1 MVKLITRPTDN
12 YSSDWIEYWKQNPS
26 MRRGVGADAADPP
39 ADPPADT
46 PAPDPRFESM
56 AASIAALEG
65 KNRELLKEKA
75 DNKKLAD
82 QKSLDNAKTSGD
94 MEALEQSW
102 KDKYTSRESE
112 LTHQLDGYQKMISD
126 STSGQQAVMLAAEMS
141 IPGSADVLLPHIKNR
156 LTTEI
161 QDGKPV
167 LRVLDQQGKLSAMSV
182 DDLRKEIE
190 SNPAFAPLLIGSLA
204 SGGGSITQGG
214 KPTGKTMLRSQ
225 FNALSHRDQDAFVV
239 EGGIPVDS

>member
-1 MVKLITRPTDN
+1 M
-12 YSSDWIEYWKQNPS
+12 
-26 MRRGVGADAADPP
+26 ADPVESAVETIAP
-39 ADPPADT
+39 VEPVAPT
-46 PAPDPRFESM
+46 PDPRFESM

-75 DNKKLAD
+75 DGKKLSE
-82 QKSLDNAKTSGD
+82 QTKLDNAKTSGD

-102 KDKYTSRESE
+102 KDKYTSRETE

-126 STSGQQAVMLAAEMS
+126 STSGQQAVMLSAEMS

-167 LRVLDQQGKLSAMSV
+167 LRVLDSQGKPSAMSV
-182 DDLRKEIE
+182 DDLKKEIE

-214 KPTGKTMLRSQ
+214 KTTGKTMLRSK
-225 FNALSHRDQDAFVV
+225 FNALSNAEQDAFVV
-239 EGGIPVDS
+239 DGGIPVDS

>member
-1 MVKLITRPTDN
+1 MTDPVEPAVEPVPPVEPVAPT
-12 YSSDWIEYWKQNPS
+12 
-26 MRRGVGADAADPP
+26 V
-39 ADPPADT
+39 
-46 PAPDPRFESM
+46 DPRFESM

-75 DNKKLAD
+75 DGKKLSE
-82 QKSLDNAKTSGD
+82 QTKLDNAKTSGD

-102 KDKYTSRESE
+102 KDKYTNRETE
-112 LTHQLDGYQKMISD
+112 LTNELTGYQKMISD
-126 STSGQQAVMLAAEMS
+126 STSGQKAVMLAAEMS

-167 LRVLDQQGKLSAMSV
+167 LRVLDLQGKLSAMSV

-190 SNPAFAPLLIGSLA
+190 SNPAFAPLLIGSMA

-214 KPTGKTMLRSQ
+214 KPAGKTMLRSQ

-239 EGGIPVDS
+239 DGGIPVDS

>member
-1 MVKLITRPTDN
+1 M
-12 YSSDWIEYWKQNPS
+12 
-26 MRRGVGADAADPP
+26 ADPVEP
-39 ADPPADT
+39 AVEPIAPVEPVEPT
-46 PAPDPRFESM
+46 PDPRFESM

-75 DNKKLAD
+75 DGKKLSE
-82 QKSLDNAKTSGD
+82 QTKLDNAKTSGD

-102 KDKYTSRESE
+102 KDKYTSRETE
-112 LTHQLDGYQKMISD
+112 LTNELTGYQKMISD

-167 LRVLDQQGKLSAMSV
+167 LRVLDSQGKPSAMSV
-182 DDLRKEIE
+182 DDLKKEIE

-214 KPTGKTMLRSQ
+214 KTTGKTMLRSQ

-239 EGGIPVDS
+239 DGGIPVDS

>member
-1 MVKLITRPTDN
+1 MTDPVEPAVEPIAPVEPVAPT
-12 YSSDWIEYWKQNPS
+12 
-26 MRRGVGADAADPP
+26 V
-39 ADPPADT
+39 
-46 PAPDPRFESM
+46 DPRFESM

-75 DNKKLAD
+75 DGKKLSE
-82 QKSLDNAKTSGD
+82 QTKLDNAKTSGD

-102 KDKYTSRESE
+102 KDKYTNRETE
-112 LTHQLDGYQKMISD
+112 LTNELTGYQKMISD

-167 LRVLDQQGKLSAMSV
+167 LRVLDSQGKLSAMSV
-182 DDLRKEIE
+182 DDLRKEFE
-190 SNPAFAPLLIGSLA
+190 SNPAFAPLLIGSMA

-214 KPTGKTMLRSQ
+214 KTTGKTMLRSQ

-239 EGGIPVDS
+239 DGGIPVDS

>member
-1 MVKLITRPTDN
+1 MPCRLYELKNPRTQIESNIMTDPV
-12 YSSDWIEYWKQNPS
+12 EP
-26 MRRGVGADAADPP
+26 AAEPI
-39 ADPPADT
+39 
-46 PAPDPRFESM
+46 APVEPVAPKVDPRFESM

-75 DNKKLAD
+75 DGKKLSE
-82 QKSLDNAKTSGD
+82 QTKLDNAKTSGD

-102 KDKYTSRESE
+102 KDKYTSRETE
-112 LTHQLDGYQKMISD
+112 LTNELTGYQQMISD

-167 LRVLDQQGKLSAMSV
+167 LRVLDLQGKLSAMSV

-239 EGGIPVDS
+239 DGGIPVDS

>member
-1 MVKLITRPTDN
+1 M
-12 YSSDWIEYWKQNPS
+12 
-26 MRRGVGADAADPP
+26 ADPVEP
-39 ADPPADT
+39 AVEPITPVEPIA

-75 DNKKLAD
+75 DGKKLSE
-82 QKSLDNAKTSGD
+82 QTKLDNAKTSGD

-102 KDKYTSRESE
+102 KDKYTSRETE
-112 LTHQLDGYQKMISD
+112 LTNELTGYQQMISD

-167 LRVLDQQGKLSAMSV
+167 LRVLDLQGKLSAMSV

-239 EGGIPVDS
+239 DGGIPVDS

>member
-1 MVKLITRPTDN
+1 M
-12 YSSDWIEYWKQNPS
+12 
-26 MRRGVGADAADPP
+26 ADPVEP
-39 ADPPADT
+39 AVEPIAPVEPVAPT
-46 PAPDPRFESM
+46 PDPRFESM

-102 KDKYTSRESE
+102 KDKYTNRETE
-112 LTHQLDGYQKMISD
+112 LTNELTGYQKMISD

-141 IPGSADVLLPHIKNR
+141 IPGSTDVLLPHIKNR

-167 LRVLDQQGKLSAMSV
+167 LRVLNSQGKPSAMSV
-182 DDLRKEIE
+182 DDLKKEIE

-214 KPTGKTMLRSQ
+214 KTTGKTMLRSQ

-239 EGGIPVDS
+239 DGGIPVDS

>member
-1 MVKLITRPTDN
+1 M
-12 YSSDWIEYWKQNPS
+12 
-26 MRRGVGADAADPP
+26 ADPVEP
-39 ADPPADT
+39 VVEPI
-46 PAPDPRFESM
+46 APVEPVVPTVDPRFESM

-65 KNRELLKEKA
+65 KNRELLKEKS
-75 DNKKLAD
+75 DNKKLSD
-82 QKSLDNAKTSGD
+82 QAKLDNAKTSGD

-102 KDKYTSRESE
+102 KDKYTNRETE
-112 LTHQLDGYQKMISD
+112 LTNELTGYQKMISD

-167 LRVLDQQGKLSAMSV
+167 LRVLDSQGKPSAMSV

-190 SNPAFAPLLIGSLA
+190 SNPAFAPLLIGSKA

-214 KPTGKTMLRSQ
+214 KTTGKTMLRSK
-225 FNALSHRDQDAFVV
+225 FNALSNAEQDAFVID
-239 EGGIPVDS
+239 GGVPVDS

>member
-1 MVKLITRPTDN
+1 M
-12 YSSDWIEYWKQNPS
+12 
-26 MRRGVGADAADPP
+26 ADPVEP
-39 ADPPADT
+39 AVEPI
-46 PAPDPRFESM
+46 APVEPVAPTVDPRFESM

-75 DNKKLAD
+75 DGKKLSE
-82 QKSLDNAKTSGD
+82 QTKLDNAKTSGD

-102 KDKYTSRESE
+102 KDKYASRETE
-112 LTHQLDGYQKMISD
+112 LTNELTGYQKMISD

-167 LRVLDQQGKLSAMSV
+167 LRVLDLQGKLSAMSV
-182 DDLRKEIE
+182 YDLRKEIE
-190 SNPAFAPLLIGSLA
+190 SNPAFAPLLIGSKA

-214 KPTGKTMLRSQ
+214 KTTGKTMLRSQ

-239 EGGIPVDS
+239 DGGIPVDS

>member
-1 MVKLITRPTDN
+1 M
-12 YSSDWIEYWKQNPS
+12 
-26 MRRGVGADAADPP
+26 ADPVEP
-39 ADPPADT
+39 VVEPTEPVE
-46 PAPDPRFESM
+46 PVAPTVDPRFESM

-75 DNKKLAD
+75 DSKKLSE
-82 QKSLDNAKTSGD
+82 QTKLDNAKTSGD

-102 KDKYTSRESE
+102 KDKYTSRETE

-167 LRVLDQQGKLSAMSV
+167 LRVLDSQGKPSAMSV
-182 DDLRKEIE
+182 DDLKKEIE

-214 KPTGKTMLRSQ
+214 KTTGKTMLRSK
-225 FNALSHRDQDAFVV
+225 FNALSNREQDDFVT
-239 EGGIPVDS
+239 EGGVPVDS

>member
-1 MVKLITRPTDN
+1 MAEEEIKEEVKPV
-12 YSSDWIEYWKQNPS
+12 EP
-26 MRRGVGADAADPP
+26 VA
-39 ADPPADT
+39 

-75 DNKKLAD
+75 DGKKLAD
-82 QKSLDNAKTSGD
+82 QTKLDNAKTSGD

-102 KDKYTSRESE
+102 KDKYTNRETE
-112 LTHQLDGYQKMISD
+112 LTNELTGYQKMISD

-167 LRVLDQQGKLSAMSV
+167 LRVLDSQGKPSAMSV
-182 DDLRKEIE
+182 DDLKKEIE
-190 SNPAFAPLLIGSLA
+190 SNPAFAPLLIGSKA

-214 KPTGKTMLRSQ
+214 KTTGKTMLRSK
-225 FNALSHRDQDAFVV
+225 FNALSNAEQDAFVV
-239 EGGIPVDS
+239 DGGIPVDS

>member
-1 MVKLITRPTDN
+1 M
-12 YSSDWIEYWKQNPS
+12 
-26 MRRGVGADAADPP
+26 ADPVEP
-39 ADPPADT
+39 VVEPIAPVEPVA

-65 KNRELLKEKA
+65 KNRELLQEKA
-75 DNKKLAD
+75 ASKKLSE
-82 QKSLDNAKTSGD
+82 QTKLDNAKTSGD

-102 KDKYTSRESE
+102 KDKYTNRETE
-112 LTHQLDGYQKMISD
+112 LTNELTGYQQMISD

-167 LRVLDQQGKLSAMSV
+167 LRVLDLQGKLSAMSV
-182 DDLRKEIE
+182 NDLRKEIE

-204 SGGGSITQGG
+204 SGGGSINQGG
-214 KPTGKTMLRSQ
+214 TTNGKTMLRSK
-225 FNALSHRDQDAFVV
+225 FNALSNAEQDAFVV
-239 EGGIPVDS
+239 DGGIPVDS

>member
-1 MVKLITRPTDN
+1 M
-12 YSSDWIEYWKQNPS
+12 
-26 MRRGVGADAADPP
+26 ADPVEP
-39 ADPPADT
+39 VVEPTEPVE
-46 PAPDPRFESM
+46 PVAPTVDPRFESM

-102 KDKYTSRESE
+102 KDKYTNRETE
-112 LTHQLDGYQKMISD
+112 LTNELTGYQKMISD

-167 LRVLDQQGKLSAMSV
+167 LRVLDSQGKPSAMSV

-190 SNPAFAPLLIGSLA
+190 SNPAFAPLLIGSKA

-214 KPTGKTMLRSQ
+214 NTNGKTMLRSK
-225 FNALSHRDQDAFVV
+225 FNALSNAEQDAFVV
-239 EGGIPVDS
+239 DGGIPVDS